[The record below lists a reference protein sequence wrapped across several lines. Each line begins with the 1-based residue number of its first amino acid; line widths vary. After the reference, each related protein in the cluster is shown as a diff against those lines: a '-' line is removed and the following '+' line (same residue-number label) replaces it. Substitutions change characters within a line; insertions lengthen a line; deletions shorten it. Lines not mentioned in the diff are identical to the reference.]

1 MKRKTIKLPES
12 FYPSEI
18 PSFLVGWII
27 YFAFLYFLV
36 WIPGKFN
43 YTTELSLGPFMIPWF
58 VWTWII
64 VNILT
69 IVGMIILYFQ
79 LKKSGLLEEKEG

>member
-1 MKRKTIKLPES
+1 LERPVIRLPES
-12 FYPSEI
+12 FHPSEMPRFI
-18 PSFLVGWII
+18 VWWII
-27 YFAFLYFLV
+27 YFAVLYFLV

-43 YTTELSLGPFMIPWF
+43 YTNELFLGPLLIPWF

-69 IVGMIILYFQ
+69 IVGSFIMYLQF
-79 LKKSGLLEEKEG
+79 KSYGLFEEEE